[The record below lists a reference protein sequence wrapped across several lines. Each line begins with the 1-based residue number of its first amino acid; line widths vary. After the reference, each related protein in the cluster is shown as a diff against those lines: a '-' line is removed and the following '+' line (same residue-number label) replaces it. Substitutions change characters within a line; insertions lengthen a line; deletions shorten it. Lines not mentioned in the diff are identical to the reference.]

1 MPKWNSLFRWSGC
14 PVYSIERAFF
24 ATIVSM
30 RRTTNSPR
38 FPPYIK
44 SFFVFHYFVKKASE
58 RACVSPRYPSGI
70 SRRGGLWEKIA
81 NESGERRDME
91 KNRRRI
97 RGERER
103 RGRRERALALD
114 QKKAAGFI
122 DRATAAEH
130 RVRLALS
137 AFAPVYSLLS
147 LHLFTASLRRIVQ
160 TSWLSLSCLPQPH
173 HPSNWIPF
181 IFSYGTT
188 SSPV

>member
-1 MPKWNSLFRWSGC
+1 
-14 PVYSIERAFF
+14 
-24 ATIVSM
+24 
-30 RRTTNSPR
+30 
-38 FPPYIK
+38 
-44 SFFVFHYFVKKASE
+44 
-58 RACVSPRYPSGI
+58 
-70 SRRGGLWEKIA
+70 
-81 NESGERRDME
+81 ME

-97 RGERER
+97 RGERERER

-160 TSWLSLSCLPQPH
+160 TS
-173 HPSNWIPF
+173 
-181 IFSYGTT
+181 
-188 SSPV
+188 